1 MSIDKAVPLVVL
13 RQWIVGRMSID
24 KAVPLVVLRQWI
36 VGRMSIDKA
45 VPFVYVAFAVS
56 FRKVMM
62 SRSRLMSR

>member
-1 MSIDKAVPLVVL
+1 MPLIVL

-45 VPFVYVAFAVS
+45 VPLFYGAVVALS
-56 FRKVMM
+56 GR
-62 SRSRLMSR
+62 